1 MLLGKLT
8 IPIFITFW
16 VHIFLISIKN
26 GNLIGFTEVNF
37 LQLVVYELLILSR
50 QKLTTV
56 LCQGFRIR
64 DKETESPYLIHPLTY
79 RQVYLT
85 KYAYFGEKTHGVLE
99 KMP

>member
-1 MLLGKLT
+1 MLFAIKMDVLRGKDNH
-8 IPIFITFW
+8 TFMRRPR
-16 VHIFLISIKN
+16 VQN
-26 GNLIGFTEVNF
+26 D
-37 LQLVVYELLILSR
+37 
-50 QKLTTV
+50 TV

-85 KYAYFGEKTHGVLE
+85 KYAYFGEKIHCVLE